1 LHADGRMDGR
11 TIGQTQRKNMRL
23 LVKVT
28 EKFKNIYPLGKFV
41 LASIPCV
48 KSSLFIGL
56 PILRSYFL

>member
-1 LHADGRMDGR
+1 MDGR

-41 LASIPCV
+41 LASNP
-48 KSSLFIGL
+48 
-56 PILRSYFL
+56 LRSVIAVYWLVNSSFLFFVN